1 MSNRVLIT
9 GGGLGGLALAQGLRR
24 NNIPFR
30 VFERDAKQDFRA
42 QGYRLRVSQED
53 LRSILTPDIWSLFEK
68 TAALDG
74 PPGAGAR
81 LDAVTGQPFPSGALG
96 GGPPPGIHGQ
106 LKPFTVDRGTM
117 REVLLTGLGDDVYF
131 GKRLTRYEVKE
142 DCVVAHFSDGSSYEG
157 ALLVGADGTRSQV
170 RKQLLPEYP
179 FVDTGMRM
187 IYGKTYI
194 TRSLEERINE
204 KSVEGMSLV
213 VDGDSK
219 APKTLLFEPMRLPRG
234 EGLEITLPRDYIY
247 WVLLAHRSSIPL
259 PDEETLR
266 LNGEESAR
274 LSLALT
280 EKWHPSVRVLF
291 EEQDVTQ
298 TSTLRMSSVRPDLP
312 SWEPN
317 PRVTLLG
324 DAIHAMPPTGG
335 QGVNTALRDAAELVR
350 RLVEAKGVEQT
361 GVEVIGKYEE
371 TLREYARDRV
381 GLSWQGGY
389 KAFNLKPV
397 EECESVD
404 LS

>member
-1 MSNRVLIT
+1 MSNRVLIA
-9 GGGLGGLALAQGLRR
+9 GGGLGGLALAQGLRK

-42 QGYRLRVSQED
+42 QGYRLRVSQDD
-53 LRSILTPDIWSLFEK
+53 LPSLLTPDVWTLFEK
-68 TAALDG
+68 TAAIDG
-74 PPGAGAR
+74 PPGSGAR
-81 LDAVTGQPFPSGALG
+81 LDAVTGEAFPSGALG

-117 REVLLTGLGDDVYF
+117 REVLLTGLGEDVHF
-131 GKRLTRYEVKE
+131 GKRFTRYEVKG
-142 DCVVAHFSDGSSYEG
+142 DGVVAHFSDGSSYEG
-157 ALLVGADGTRSQV
+157 ALLVGADGARSQV
-170 RKQLLPEYP
+170 RRQLLPEYP

-187 IYGKTYI
+187 IYGKTHI
-194 TRSLEERINE
+194 TRGLEERIHE
-204 KSVEGMSLV
+204 KCWEGMSLV
-213 VDGDSK
+213 VDGDSR
-219 APKTLLFEPMRLPRG
+219 APKTLLFEPMRLPKG
-234 EGLEITLPRDYIY
+234 EGLGIKLPQDYVY
-247 WVLLAHRSSIPL
+247 WVLLAHRSFIPL
-259 PDEETLR
+259 PDEQTLR

-274 LSLALT
+274 LSLALS

-312 SWEPN
+312 AWEPN

-324 DAIHAMPPTGG
+324 DAIHVMPPTGG
-335 QGVNTALRDAAELVR
+335 QGVNTALHDAAELVR
-350 RLVEAKGVEQT
+350 RLVEAKGEQI

-371 TLREYARDRV
+371 TLREYARERV

-389 KAFNLKPV
+389 RAFNLKPV